1 MTTPPGSAGGSVEEG
16 GLHMYVRCELRKRS
30 ICGFKSLLT
39 SRLLSKVNKKDLVLH
54 SSPSMS
60 SFHY

>member
-1 MTTPPGSAGGSVEEG
+1 MEEG